1 MRTVIVEDNRDGAE
15 SLAAVLEDLGH
26 EVTILDDGS
35 RAADACPAL
44 EPHVVFID
52 LMLPGG
58 MDGLEVARRLR
69 EAGAQAKLVA
79 VTGLVAREVREKTI
93 AAGFSHFLLKPYSIS
108 ALEQV
113 LDAVAA
119 EIS

>member
-26 EVTILDDGS
+26 EVTILADG
-35 RAADACPAL
+35 AGATDTCPAL
-44 EPHVVFID
+44 EPHIVFID
-52 LMLPGG
+52 LMLPG

-69 EAGAQAKLVA
+69 EACVGAKLVA
-79 VTGLVAREVREKTI
+79 VTGLVAPEVRERTL
-93 AAGFSHFLLKPYSIS
+93 AAGFSHFLLKPYSIT

-119 EIS
+119 DLG